1 MGKIHWPSEEW
12 DRKRKRPVSVEIVK
26 AEGVVNA
33 ETGKKASPAEK
44 AYLLGK
50 LSQNVEDSL
59 NSPESLERLREFTE
73 SLEKLKPY
81 CQKIEPFAES
91 SGLKAYLNE
100 TRGIKDSEGVVY
112 TDVHVVIAKYL
123 KELNRLRRWMMKA
136 SIKTRYEED
145 PKLVGLIERTLSSVD
160 EYRKHAKVD

>member
-26 AEGVVNA
+26 AERVVNVK
-33 ETGKKASPAEK
+33 TGKEASPAEK

-50 LSQNVEDSL
+50 LSQDVEDSL
-59 NSPESLERLREFTE
+59 NSPESLERLREFAE

-91 SGLKAYLNE
+91 SGLKPYLNE
-100 TRGIKDSEGVVY
+100 KRGIKDSDGVVY
-112 TDVHVVIAKYL
+112 TDVHVAIAKYL
-123 KELNRLRRWMMKA
+123 KEPNRVRRWMMKA
-136 SIKTRYEED
+136 SMKIVYGED
-145 PKLVGLIERTLSSVD
+145 SKLVGLIERTLSSID